1 MLKNMAVKEA
11 DRECLRD
18 TRKGTEKGFKEKVMP
33 EGTGHTIL
41 LGKVS
46 LTTTG
51 HLSKGKKGKI
61 ANPITMYSE
70 TAVLN
75 KFLHFTTGQ
84 HLLKYSK
91 QLVITYRNTEQEA
104 AYWM

>member
-1 MLKNMAVKEA
+1 MAVKEA

-18 TRKGTEKGFKEKVMP
+18 TRKGTGKGFIERVMP

-41 LGKVS
+41 SGKVS
-46 LTTTG
+46 LTTIG

-61 ANPITMYSE
+61 ANSMTMYSE

-75 KFLHFTTGQ
+75 KFPHFTTGQ
-84 HLLKYSK
+84 HLLKYSN
-91 QLVITYRNTEQEA
+91 QLVITYRNTQQEA
-104 AYWM
+104 AYWV